1 MQEKS
6 ESQACTPSE
15 AIVNSADTFAEG
27 RAANAQESNV
37 LSADTDRL
45 SLGRRKWLLGA
56 LGAVA
61 GVAAPMIWVPRQV
74 RAQTMATG
82 AIKHLIYVRLS
93 GGFRFPCAY
102 NGDVG
107 EGFNPYGLAAGVPS
121 GVSWGVSKL
130 LEGAPWAGGTQNG
143 NMNGGMAGPVL
154 QPLHTLADKITVMP
168 TVDHEPLAGGADGNH
183 DTGLERYLTG
193 YVNGDAGFFTRIQ
206 MGLGKQYDEAL
217 KSGGIKLPA
226 FVMGS
231 SAMARGLGEFAAHR
245 PPVLNGSSFDR
256 FRSSAATLPDWVNDM
271 VAGTDTRARDRKH
284 KALRDRVDAYIQ
296 TRAATKQYSEIF
308 MSQLLKV
315 NERSTEIV
323 DGVSNDEL
331 RAVFGDSGSSAN
343 VRLALRLF
351 HYGCP
356 AVYLDQGGY
365 DYHSGERDALPR
377 AMEEPNRIMSGL
389 MNVLPRMEHPDGGTY
404 WDHTVIAFG
413 SEFSRT
419 ARGSKFNS
427 ANGSDHNGDY
437 STRYMSMPFFGGPIV
452 GGRVVG
458 ATTSREDMAP
468 SGTVYSYRAM
478 LNTLMDGLGCDSAAF
493 FPGDSVVP
501 DLLGTP

>member
-1 MQEKS
+1 MNEKS
-6 ESQACTPSE
+6 EPQNSTPD
-15 AIVNSADTFAEG
+15 ADALGGSVKAPEPRFA
-27 RAANAQESNV
+27 RSSV
-37 LSADTDRL
+37 
-45 SLGRRKWLLGA
+45 GRRTFLVGA
-56 LGAVA
+56 A
-61 GVAAPMIWVPRQV
+61 GVLGGAFAPMIWVPKKV

-107 EGFNPYGLAAGVPS
+107 DAFNPYGLASGVPS

-130 LEGAPWAGGTQNG
+130 LEAAPFAGG
-143 NMNGGMAGPVL
+143 GMDGQGPVL
-154 QPLHTLADKITVMP
+154 APLHTLADRITVMP

-193 YVNGDAGFFTRIQ
+193 YVNGDAGFLTRIQ
-206 MGLGKQYDEAL
+206 KGLAAQYAAAL
-217 KSGGIKLPA
+217 ESGTLKLPS

-231 SAMARGLGEFAAHR
+231 AAMARGLGEFAAHR

-256 FRSSAATLPDWVNDM
+256 FNSSAATLPDWMNDM
-271 VAGTDTRARDRKH
+271 VTDTDARMRDRKH
-284 KALRDRVDAYIQ
+284 QALRDRIDAFIQ
-296 TRAATKQYSEIF
+296 TRAATKQYSDIF
-308 MSQLLKV
+308 TSQLLKV
-315 NERSTEIV
+315 NERSNEVV
-323 DGVSNDEL
+323 DGISNDEL
-331 RAVFGDSGSSAN
+331 RTIFGDSGSSSN
-343 VRLALRLF
+343 VRLGLRLF

-356 AVYLDQGGY
+356 AIYLDQGGY

-389 MNVLPRMEHPDGGTY
+389 INVLPRMEHPDGGTY
-404 WDHTVIAFG
+404 WDHTVVVFG

-427 ANGSDHNGDY
+427 ANGSDHNADY

-468 SGTVYSYRAM
+468 DGTVYSYRAM
-478 LNTLMDGLGCDSAAF
+478 LNTLLDGLGCDPQVF
-493 FPGDSVVP
+493 FPGDDVVP